1 MNGLIAHQLDLA
13 NPQIHKL
20 IKGLPINLTYAKM
33 GSGVGD
39 VVAFLHP
46 HNAKKLLSSYHKG
59 KGVRLQMSPEEIEH
73 SVKHGRGFMDIIK
86 KGAKFIGDALHH
98 PVVKAAAKTGIDYG
112 ANAVGTAVGSY
123 FGSPEIGSMIGS
135 TLGSAATSAL
145 DSGDVKVGLKE
156 LKEKGKK
163 EGMDLANDAV
173 KQQIKKL
180 PAKYQGVAETAFE
193 SAVKG
198 EIPSTTDLIDKAGV
212 HHSAIGG
219 FGLYGGGKHPHSKKG
234 SPAMKEKMAK
244 LRAMRKGGK
253 INWGKVGNTLKN
265 AFSPHTITN
274 DLKTVGH
281 YVIPAA
287 TGALGGIAG
296 TLLAPETGG
305 LSSVAGSALGS
316 YAGQQIDK
324 RLGIGMR
331 KRGRPKKGTGAYDS
345 SAYKTAMYY
354 NPTTYGLVLNDGN
367 ETNAP
372 ITAFKTDPRVKP
384 SSTEMTLSPYQST
397 SSPAMN
403 PFVPRTYQQEGGESC
418 GYGQAVP
425 YTNIYGRGTKKGQMR
440 TTARRAYDDVVVGS
454 GTKKGQM
461 RHTARKAYEGLGL
474 YGGGLY

>member
-1 MNGLIAHQLDLA
+1 MVVLNGLIAHQLDLA
-13 NPQIHKL
+13 KPQIHKL
-20 IKGLPINLTYAKM
+20 IKGLPVNLSFHKM

-73 SVKHGRGFMDIIK
+73 SIKHGRGFMDIIK
-86 KGAKFIGDALHH
+86 KGAKFIGNALQH

-135 TLGSAATSAL
+135 TLGSAASSAL
-145 DSGDVKVGLKE
+145 DSGDVRVGVNQ

-180 PAKYQGVAETAFE
+180 PAKYQGVAETAFD
-193 SAVKG
+193 SAIKG

-212 HHSAIGG
+212 HHDAIGG
-219 FGLYGGGKHPHSKKG
+219 FGLYGGSMKKG
-234 SPAMKEKMAK
+234 SPAMKAKMAK
-244 LRAMRKGGK
+244 LRAMKKGGK
-253 INWGKVGNTLKN
+253 INWKKIGNEIKGG
-265 AFSPHTITN
+265 
-274 DLKTVGH
+274 LKTAAH
-281 YVIPAA
+281 YALPVA
-287 TGALGGIAG
+287 TGALGGIVG
-296 TLLAPETGG
+296 TTLAPETGG
-305 LSSVAGSALGS
+305 LSSLAGSALGS
-316 YAGQQIDK
+316 YAGNKIDK
-324 RLGIGMR
+324 SLGIGVR
-331 KRGRPKKGTGAYDS
+331 KRGRPKKGTGVYDS

-354 NPTTYGLVLNDGN
+354 NPTTYGLVLNDGDT
-367 ETNAP
+367 TNAP
-372 ITAFKTDPRVKP
+372 ISAFKTDPRVKP

-397 SSPAMN
+397 TSPAMN

-440 TTARRAYDDVVVGS
+440 RTARRAFESLGS
-454 GTKKGQM
+454 G
-461 RHTARKAYEGLGL
+461 L
-474 YGGGLY
+474 Y